1 MVTGPFWKG
10 LAWNDDA
17 RCILVTLMSHAVD
30 RFRHGHLLTR
40 RRETYRMYMP
50 QLTRQWTVES
60 VHALPDD
67 GNRYEVID
75 GELFM
80 TPSPRWRHQDAV
92 YELHHLLREY
102 LKRERAGHAFGAPAD
117 VIFSPRRL
125 VQPDVFVVPLVNGRR
140 PEQFDDVGRL
150 LLAAEVLSPST
161 ARADRVAK
169 RTLYRDEKVPEY
181 WIIDLDA
188 RTVER
193 STPADSRP
201 EIFVDEIVWQPDG
214 AVTPCVIDLV
224 QYFAAVLGE

>member
-1 MVTGPFWKG
+1 
-10 LAWNDDA
+10 
-17 RCILVTLMSHAVD
+17 
-30 RFRHGHLLTR
+30 
-40 RRETYRMYMP
+40 MYMP

-80 TPSPRWRHQDAV
+80 TPAPSRRHQNAV
-92 YELHHLLREY
+92 GELYALLREY
-102 LKRERAGHAFGAPAD
+102 LRRERVGHAYVSPVD
-117 VIFSPRRL
+117 VVFSAKRL
-125 VQPDVFVVPLVNGRR
+125 AQPDVLVAPLVNGRR
-140 PEQFDDVGRL
+140 AETPAHSGL
-150 LLAAEVLSPST
+150 LMLAVEVLSPST
-161 ARADRVAK
+161 ARADRIAK

-181 WIIDLDA
+181 WIVDLDA
-188 RTVER
+188 RTIER

-224 QYFAAVLGE
+224 QYFAAVFDD